1 MLSNQLGSCTGGL
14 VLIWNF
20 CSDYFSSRYDFV
32 LGQVI
37 CEVIYWSTLRAVNV
51 MIADSNH

>member
-1 MLSNQLGSCTGGL
+1 MLSNQLGSCSGGL

-20 CSDYFSSRYDFV
+20 CSDYFLSRYDFV

-37 CEVIYWSTLRAVNV
+37 CEVIYLSTLRAVNV